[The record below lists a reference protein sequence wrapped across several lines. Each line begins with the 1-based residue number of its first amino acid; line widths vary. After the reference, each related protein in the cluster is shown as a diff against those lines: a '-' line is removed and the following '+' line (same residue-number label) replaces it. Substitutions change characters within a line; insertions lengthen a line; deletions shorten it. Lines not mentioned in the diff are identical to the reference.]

1 MRSLTKV
8 FVALLLTATICLG
21 GFNSNANASPIHSL
35 DHNQASSASDAR
47 SEIHPNEAV
56 EIPVMS
62 LPYKRVVEVANK
74 TRCILK
80 RVGVYNTASKW
91 SLGDVSPLRAVG
103 QQFSD
108 DVFSFASNYQIDCGI
123 GQEHRNVQFSAA
135 LTSDGT
141 QNVNVGIITLAPYR
155 APYVDASPSVVLR
168 LRMRFEPD
176 ILWLDSH
183 RLTFDKC
190 AVDCLFQQL
199 MEISE

>member
-141 QNVNVGIITLAPYR
+141 QNVNVGIINRSGNQPAKLTLDEMTYGDKS
-155 APYVDASPSVVLR
+155 VDYSPFQVNAFIKQSDQTTIWF
-168 LRMRFEPD
+168 FEVTEK
-176 ILWLDSH
+176 I
-183 RLTFDKC
+183 
-190 AVDCLFQQL
+190 
-199 MEISE
+199 